1 MSALNSLPL
10 PVVRLLAFFHEE
22 LSERRPGRVPQ
33 TVQLWVGCLLVIL
46 ISMTFEIPFVA
57 LSLAVLFYGIQSN
70 AFYTKFV
77 AILFVVA
84 TVLEIGSLFLIYK
97 WSYGEPLIRLIIA
110 GPILMGCMFLMR
122 THRLGLVFFAV
133 AIVAIYGQTF
143 PAMLDYPE
151 VVVRLTLWCIVVGLY
166 PTLLMTLIGVLWFP
180 SRAIS
185 QMHQALNDRLDDAIS
200 HLTDSLAPLPETR
213 IEREALALQ
222 KLNVFC
228 LADDANWRTQNAWWQ
243 SCVATV
249 TYNGLEAQVPFH
261 GARAQILAVDK
272 QIVAVKGQITETRE
286 SLRALIGAGAS
297 DMPEIRPVAL
307 PQVQTGIP
315 ATLSYELLARRPDLQ
330 AMRWYVQ
337 ASLDQVDSAR
347 ALFYPSFD
355 IKAFFGLDSIHLH
368 TLFKKTSRQF
378 NFIPGLKLP
387 LFDGGRLNANLE
399 GTRAASNMM
408 IERYNQSVLNA
419 VRDVAV
425 NGTRLQTL
433 NDEREMQAERVEA
446 TRFTQRAA
454 EAAYQRGLTSRLQAT
469 EARLPVLA
477 EEMSLLML
485 DSRRVIQSIQLMKS
499 LGGGYQAGPVVEK
512 K

>member
-1 MSALNSLPL
+1 MINRQLS
-10 PVVRLLAFFHEE
+10 RLL
-22 LSERRPGRVPQ
+22 LCSILGS
-33 TVQLWVGCLLVIL
+33 TTL
-46 ISMTFEIPFVA
+46 ISGCA
-57 LSLAVLFYGIQSN
+57 LVRKDSAPHQQL
-70 AFYTKFV
+70 K
-77 AILFVVA
+77 
-84 TVLEIGSLFLIYK
+84 
-97 WSYGEPLIRLIIA
+97 
-110 GPILMGCMFLMR
+110 
-122 THRLGLVFFAV
+122 
-133 AIVAIYGQTF
+133 
-143 PAMLDYPE
+143 PE
-151 VVVRLTLWCIVVGLY
+151 QI
-166 PTLLMTLIGVLWFP
+166 
-180 SRAIS
+180 
-185 QMHQALNDRLDDAIS
+185 
-200 HLTDSLAPLPETR
+200 
-213 IEREALALQ
+213 
-222 KLNVFC
+222 K
-228 LADDANWRTQNAWWQ
+228 LADDIHLASSGWPQAQWWKQLNDPQLDALIQRTLSGSHTLAEAKLREEKAQSQADLLDAGSQLQVAALGMLNRQRVSANGFLSPYAMDAPALGMDGPYYTE
-243 SCVATV
+243 ATV
-249 TYNGLEAQVPFH
+249 GLFAGLDLDLWGVHRSAVAAAIGAHNAALAETAAQVPFH

>member
-1 MSALNSLPL
+1 MINRQLS
-10 PVVRLLAFFHEE
+10 RLL
-22 LSERRPGRVPQ
+22 LCSILGS
-33 TVQLWVGCLLVIL
+33 TTL
-46 ISMTFEIPFVA
+46 ISSCALVRKDSAPHQQLKPEQIKLADDIHLASSGWPQAQWWKQLNDPQLDALIQRTLSGSHTLAEAKLREEKAQSQADLLDAGSQLQVA
-57 LSLAVLFYGIQSN
+57 ALGMLNRQRVSANGFLSPYSMDAPALGMDGPYYTEATVGLFAGLDLDLWGVHRSAVAAAIGAHNAALAETAAVELSLATG
-70 AFYTKFV
+70 V
-77 AILFVVA
+77 AQLYYSMQA
-84 TVLEIGSLFLIYK
+84 
-97 WSYGEPLIRLIIA
+97 SY
-110 GPILMGCMFLMR
+110 
-122 THRLGLVFFAV
+122 
-133 AIVAIYGQTF
+133 Q
-143 PAMLDYPE
+143 MLD
-151 VVVRLTLWCIVVGLY
+151 
-166 PTLLMTLIGVLWFP
+166 LLEQTHDVIDYAVK
-180 SRAIS
+180 A
-185 QMHQALNDRLDDAIS
+185 HQS
-200 HLTDSLAPLPETR
+200 
-213 IEREALALQ
+213 
-222 KLNVFC
+222 K
-228 LADDANWRTQNAWWQ
+228 
-243 SCVATV
+243 VAH
-249 TYNGLEAQVPFH
+249 GLEAQVPFH
-261 GARAQILAVDK
+261 GARAQILA
-272 QIVAVKGQITETRE
+272 
-286 SLRALIGAGAS
+286 
-297 DMPEIRPVAL
+297 
-307 PQVQTGIP
+307 
-315 ATLSYELLARRPDLQ
+315 
-330 AMRWYVQ
+330 
-337 ASLDQVDSAR
+337 VDSAR

>member
-1 MSALNSLPL
+1 
-10 PVVRLLAFFHEE
+10 
-22 LSERRPGRVPQ
+22 
-33 TVQLWVGCLLVIL
+33 
-46 ISMTFEIPFVA
+46 
-57 LSLAVLFYGIQSN
+57 
-70 AFYTKFV
+70 
-77 AILFVVA
+77 
-84 TVLEIGSLFLIYK
+84 
-97 WSYGEPLIRLIIA
+97 
-110 GPILMGCMFLMR
+110 
-122 THRLGLVFFAV
+122 
-133 AIVAIYGQTF
+133 
-143 PAMLDYPE
+143 
-151 VVVRLTLWCIVVGLY
+151 
-166 PTLLMTLIGVLWFP
+166 
-180 SRAIS
+180 
-185 QMHQALNDRLDDAIS
+185 
-200 HLTDSLAPLPETR
+200 
-213 IEREALALQ
+213 
-222 KLNVFC
+222 
-228 LADDANWRTQNAWWQ
+228 
-243 SCVATV
+243 
-249 TYNGLEAQVPFH
+249 
-261 GARAQILAVDK
+261 
-272 QIVAVKGQITETRE
+272 
-286 SLRALIGAGAS
+286 
-297 DMPEIRPVAL
+297 MPEIKPVAL

-454 EAAYQRGLTSRLQAT
+454 EAT

-499 LGGGYQAGPVVEK
+499 LGGGYQAAPVVEK

>member
-1 MSALNSLPL
+1 
-10 PVVRLLAFFHEE
+10 
-22 LSERRPGRVPQ
+22 
-33 TVQLWVGCLLVIL
+33 
-46 ISMTFEIPFVA
+46 
-57 LSLAVLFYGIQSN
+57 
-70 AFYTKFV
+70 
-77 AILFVVA
+77 
-84 TVLEIGSLFLIYK
+84 
-97 WSYGEPLIRLIIA
+97 
-110 GPILMGCMFLMR
+110 
-122 THRLGLVFFAV
+122 
-133 AIVAIYGQTF
+133 
-143 PAMLDYPE
+143 
-151 VVVRLTLWCIVVGLY
+151 
-166 PTLLMTLIGVLWFP
+166 
-180 SRAIS
+180 
-185 QMHQALNDRLDDAIS
+185 
-200 HLTDSLAPLPETR
+200 
-213 IEREALALQ
+213 
-222 KLNVFC
+222 
-228 LADDANWRTQNAWWQ
+228 
-243 SCVATV
+243 
-249 TYNGLEAQVPFH
+249 
-261 GARAQILAVDK
+261 
-272 QIVAVKGQITETRE
+272 
-286 SLRALIGAGAS
+286 
-297 DMPEIRPVAL
+297 MPEIRPVAL

-499 LGGGYQAGPVVEK
+499 LGGGYQAAPVVEK

>member
-1 MSALNSLPL
+1 MINRQLS
-10 PVVRLLAFFHEE
+10 RLL
-22 LSERRPGRVPQ
+22 LCSILGS
-33 TVQLWVGCLLVIL
+33 TTL
-46 ISMTFEIPFVA
+46 ISGCA
-57 LSLAVLFYGIQSN
+57 LVRKDSAPHQQL
-70 AFYTKFV
+70 K
-77 AILFVVA
+77 
-84 TVLEIGSLFLIYK
+84 
-97 WSYGEPLIRLIIA
+97 
-110 GPILMGCMFLMR
+110 
-122 THRLGLVFFAV
+122 
-133 AIVAIYGQTF
+133 
-143 PAMLDYPE
+143 PE
-151 VVVRLTLWCIVVGLY
+151 QI
-166 PTLLMTLIGVLWFP
+166 
-180 SRAIS
+180 
-185 QMHQALNDRLDDAIS
+185 
-200 HLTDSLAPLPETR
+200 
-213 IEREALALQ
+213 
-222 KLNVFC
+222 K
-228 LADDANWRTQNAWWQ
+228 LADDIHLASSGWPQAQWWKQLNDPQLDALIQRTLSGSHTLAEAKLREEKAQSQADLLDAGSQLQVAALGMLNRQRVSANGFLSPYAMDAPALGMDGPYYTE
-243 SCVATV
+243 ATV
-249 TYNGLEAQVPFH
+249 GLFAGLDLDLWGVHRSAVAAAIGAHNAALAETAAVELSLTTGVAQLYYSMQASYQMLDLLEQTRDVIDYAVKAHQSKVAHGLEAQVPFH

-272 QIVAVKGQITETRE
+272 QIAAVKGQITETRE

-297 DMPEIRPVAL
+297 D
-307 PQVQTGIP
+307 
-315 ATLSYELLARRPDLQ
+315 D
-330 AMRWYVQ
+330 WYVQ

-355 IKAFFGLDSIHLH
+355 IKAFFGLDSIHLD

-499 LGGGYQAGPVVEK
+499 LGGGYQASPVVEK

>member
-1 MSALNSLPL
+1 MINRQLS
-10 PVVRLLAFFHEE
+10 RLL
-22 LSERRPGRVPQ
+22 LCSILGS
-33 TVQLWVGCLLVIL
+33 TTL
-46 ISMTFEIPFVA
+46 ISGCA
-57 LSLAVLFYGIQSN
+57 L
-70 AFYTKFV
+70 
-77 AILFVVA
+77 
-84 TVLEIGSLFLIYK
+84 
-97 WSYGEPLIRLIIA
+97 
-110 GPILMGCMFLMR
+110 
-122 THRLGLVFFAV
+122 
-133 AIVAIYGQTF
+133 
-143 PAMLDYPE
+143 
-151 VVVRLTLWCIVVGLY
+151 VRK
-166 PTLLMTLIGVLWFP
+166 
-180 SRAIS
+180 
-185 QMHQALNDRLDDAIS
+185 
-200 HLTDSLAPLPETR
+200 DSAPH
-213 IEREALALQ
+213 Q
-222 KLNVFC
+222 KLKPEQIK
-228 LADDANWRTQNAWWQ
+228 LADDIHLASSGWPQAQWWKQLNDPQLDALIQRTLSGSHTLAEAKLREEKAQSQADLLDAGSQLQVAALGMLNRQRVSANGFLSPYAMDAPALGMDGPYYTE
-243 SCVATV
+243 ATV
-249 TYNGLEAQVPFH
+249 GLFAGLDLDLWGVHRSAVAAAIGAHNAALAETAAVELSLTTGVAQLYYSMQASYQMLDLLEQTRDVIDYAVKAHQSKVAHGLEAQVPFH

-272 QIVAVKGQITETRE
+272 QIAAVKGQITETRE

-297 DMPEIRPVAL
+297 DMPEIKPVAL

-355 IKAFFGLDSIHLH
+355 IKAFFGLDSIHLD

-499 LGGGYQAGPVVEK
+499 LGGGYQASPVVEK